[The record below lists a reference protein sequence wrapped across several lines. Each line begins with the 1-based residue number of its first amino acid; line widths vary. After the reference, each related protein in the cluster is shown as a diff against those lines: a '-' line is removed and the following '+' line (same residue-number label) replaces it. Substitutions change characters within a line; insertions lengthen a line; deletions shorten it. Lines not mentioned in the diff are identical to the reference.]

1 MREILF
7 RGKRTGDHKW
17 VEGNLEYHPITK
29 LAFIRMPRHIYI
41 SVEMVDPVTVGQYT
55 NQIDKNG
62 VKIFEGDIC
71 RHRVVVDGEV
81 PEDDVGNVCLRH
93 GSWTIMDKFGYIA
106 VGQCSPNDLEVIGNI
121 HDNPELL
128 REVNHG

>member
-7 RGKRTGDHKW
+7 RGKRTGDNKW

-29 LAFIRMPRHIYI
+29 LAFIRMPKHIYI
-41 SVEMVDPVTVGQYT
+41 SIEMVDPVTVGQYT

-81 PEDDVGNVCLRH
+81 LEDDVGNVCLRH

-106 VGQCSPNDLEVIGNI
+106 VGQCSSDSLEVIGNI
-121 HDNPELL
+121 HDSPELL
-128 REVNHG
+128 TEAEHE

>member
-29 LAFIRMPRHIYI
+29 LAFIRMPKHIYI
-41 SVEMVDPVTVGQYT
+41 SIEMVDPVTVGQYT

-71 RHRVVVDGEV
+71 RHRVVVNGEV
-81 PEDDVGNVCLRH
+81 MEDDVGNVCLRH

-106 VGQCSPNDLEVIGNI
+106 VGQCSPESLEVIGNI
-121 HDNPELL
+121 HDTPELL
-128 REVNHG
+128 EVRDEH

>member
-71 RHRVVVDGEV
+71 RHRVVVNGEV
-81 PEDDVGNVCLRH
+81 MEDDVGNVCLRH

-106 VGQCSPNDLEVIGNI
+106 VGQCSPESLEVIGNI
-121 HDNPELL
+121 HDTPELL
-128 REVNHG
+128 EVRDEH

>member
-29 LAFIRMPRHIYI
+29 LAFIRMPKHIYI
-41 SVEMVDPVTVGQYT
+41 SIEMVDPVTVGQYT

-71 RHRVVVDGEV
+71 RHRVVVNGEV
-81 PEDDVGNVCLRH
+81 MEDDVGNVCLRH

-106 VGQCSPNDLEVIGNI
+106 VGQCSPAAWKSSGISMT
-121 HDNPELL
+121 P
-128 REVNHG
+128 RSC

>member
-7 RGKRTGDHKW
+7 RGKRTGDNKW

-29 LAFIRMPRHIYI
+29 LAFIRMPKHIYI
-41 SVEMVDPVTVGQYT
+41 SIEMVDPVTVGQYT

-81 PEDDVGNVCLRH
+81 LEDDVGNVCLRH

>member
-7 RGKRTGDHKW
+7 RGKRTGEKKW

-29 LAFIRMPRHIYI
+29 LAFIRMPKHIYI

-71 RHRVVVDGEV
+71 RHKVVVNGEV
-81 PEDDVGNVCLRH
+81 LEDDVGNVCLRH

-106 VGQCSPNDLEVIGNI
+106 VGQCSPDSLEVIGNI

>member
-7 RGKRTGDHKW
+7 RGKRTGDNKW

-81 PEDDVGNVCLRH
+81 LEDDVGNVCLRH

>member
-29 LAFIRMPRHIYI
+29 LAFIRMPKHIYI
-41 SVEMVDPVTVGQYT
+41 SIEMVDPVTVGQYT

>member
-7 RGKRTGDHKW
+7 RGKRPGDHKW